1 MLKKY
6 DLIVSIGS
14 RCKISH
20 NLRRY
25 GLQLESF
32 PFDWIYIQNPAVVE
46 NLFATNFKNFFK
58 EENLRLRSKQP
69 KFDEVDDL
77 GTGIYSAHDFD
88 TNRSIHDCYPEV
100 MAKFNRRIAKL
111 KDRLLHAKTVL
122 MVFGAED
129 NFISDEEIIQQFAC
143 LQKRFAP
150 RHFDLLYFYL
160 PENEIEF
167 ERKMVSSNVLKISF
181 QKEKKFEWQGNPE
194 IFDEVLKDFRLAF
207 KTKFRWYTSPTYLN
221 GLKKKFKM
229 VMLKLVSD
237 LIFIKK
243 YRRAFRDK
251 YLEKRNHFQ

>member
-1 MLKKY
+1 M
-6 DLIVSIGS
+6 
-14 RCKISH
+14 
-20 NLRRY
+20 
-25 GLQLESF
+25 
-32 PFDWIYIQNPAVVE
+32 
-46 NLFATNFKNFFK
+46 
-58 EENLRLRSKQP
+58 
-69 KFDEVDDL
+69 
-77 GTGIYSAHDFD
+77 
-88 TNRSIHDCYPEV
+88 
-100 MAKFNRRIAKL
+100 
-111 KDRLLHAKTVL
+111 
-122 MVFGAED
+122 
-129 NFISDEEIIQQFAC
+129 
-143 LQKRFAP
+143 QKRFAP

-194 IFDEVLKDFRLAF
+194 IFDEVLKDFHLAF